1 MLIVPREESQEG
13 KLRQKFHLLCEIIWS
28 AQKRLSGFYLSNQQ
42 CFNPENVKL
51 VCCWS
56 IQPLQV
62 VDTTLR
68 ACLINHRGWE
78 LQGETKHTSRRRK
91 QWKFRHRTFLSL
103 HHEIPSTSFHPK
115 GKMQRD
121 WEARWGDAYELE
133 HTTLSL
139 RFQGGILPRG
149 RQLFS

>member
-13 KLRQKFHLLCEIIWS
+13 KLRQKFHLLYEIIWF
-28 AQKRLSGFYLSNQQ
+28 AHKGLSGFYLSNQQ

-68 ACLINHRGWE
+68 ACLIKHREWE
-78 LQGETKHTSRRRK
+78 LQEESHHTSRRTK

-103 HHEIPSTSFHPK
+103 HHQIPSTSFLLK
-115 GKMQRD
+115 GKMQGGLGSKMRRCL
-121 WEARWGDAYELE
+121 WIGIGTHNTVLE
-133 HTTLSL
+133 DS
-139 RFQGGILPRG
+139 G
-149 RQLFS
+149 RYST